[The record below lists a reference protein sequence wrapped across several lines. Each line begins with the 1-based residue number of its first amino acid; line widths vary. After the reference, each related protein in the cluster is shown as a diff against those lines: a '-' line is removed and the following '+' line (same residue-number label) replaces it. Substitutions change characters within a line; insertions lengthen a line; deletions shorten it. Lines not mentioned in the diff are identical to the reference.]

1 MQELEVEHADIE
13 YQLRCLLNKR
23 EHERVDADA
32 EQEEKLLEML
42 VDVVTRRGSV
52 VDRLE
57 SDRIREEE
65 EDENIRLMMEESG
78 KVDGREGR

>member
-1 MQELEVEHADIE
+1 M
-13 YQLRCLLNKR
+13 
-23 EHERVDADA
+23 
-32 EQEEKLLEML
+32 
-42 VDVVTRRGSV
+42 DVVARRGSV

-78 KVDGREGR
+78 KVDGRVWR